1 MEIWKKAV
9 WNQFGAAVDMLENSI
24 AACPDEVWDDGTR
37 DFWSYWYM
45 VSHALFWL
53 DFHLSGAGEN
63 FAPPAPFGLE
73 ELDPAGVI
81 PARTYTK
88 DELQKYLKYC
98 REKLRAVINDLTE
111 ESANRTQK
119 FAANDLNLVE
129 VLLQNM
135 RHVQHHTAQL
145 NLILRQKTN
154 ESPHWVSRA
163 KAAL

>member
-1 MEIWKKAV
+1 METWKKAV

-53 DFHLSGAGEN
+53 DFHLSGATEN
-63 FAPPAPFGLE
+63 FAPPEPFGLE
-73 ELDPAGVI
+73 ELNPAGVI
-81 PARTYTK
+81 PRTYSK
-88 DELQKYLKYC
+88 DELQKYLQYC

-119 FAANDLNLVE
+119 FGANDLDLVE

-145 NLILRQKTN
+145 NLILRQKTD
-154 ESPHWVSRA
+154 SAPRWVSRT
-163 KAAL
+163 KADL